1 MNAPRT
7 ILIFVDGLGLGL
19 DDPAIN
25 PIHSGCC
32 PVLERLL
39 KEESVPVDA
48 RLGVKG
54 LPQSATGQ
62 AALLTG
68 VNAPAAVGRHV
79 EGLPGPE
86 LRKIVQAHNLFLKL
100 KERGY
105 RSTFANAYHTDDVEE
120 VRGRRRQSVTTVASL
135 AAFGGVRKTGDML
148 ANRAVYQDLSREFL
162 RTRGYDG
169 PLVSPRESAAH
180 LLAIAADHDFTLFE
194 YFQTDLMAHKGTP
207 DDVRR
212 VLSRLDEFLEGLLA
226 WPNEPGHLL
235 LLTSD
240 HGNIEDSRTKVHTE
254 NPVPLVAV
262 GEGAE
267 VMKAGVKSLTDF
279 VPTLLELYPQKK
291 LET

>member
-1 MNAPRT
+1 M
-7 ILIFVDGLGLGL
+7 DGLGLGS
-19 DDPAIN
+19 DDPSVN
-25 PIHSGCC
+25 PIHGGCC

-39 KEESVPVDA
+39 KQDSVPVDA
-48 RLGVKG
+48 RLGVRG

-68 VNAPAAVGRHV
+68 VNAAAAVGRHV

-86 LRKIVQAHNLFLKL
+86 LRKIIQADNLFIQLK
-100 KERGY
+100 KRGY
-105 RSTFANAYHTDDVEE
+105 RSTFANAYHTDDIEE
-120 VRGRRRQSVTTVASL
+120 VKSRRRQSVTTVASL
-135 AAFGGVRKTGDML
+135 AAFGAVRKTDDML

-162 RTRGYDG
+162 RARGYEG

-180 LLAIAADHDFTLFE
+180 LLEIAGEHDFTLFE
-194 YFQTDLMAHKGTP
+194 YFQTDLMAHKGTA

-212 VLSRLDEFLEGLLA
+212 VLSRLNEFLEVLLA
-226 WPNEPGHLL
+226 WPRAPGRLF

-254 NPVPLVAV
+254 NPVPLVAI

-267 VMKAGVKSLTDF
+267 VMKAGVKSLIDF
-279 VPTLLELYPQKK
+279 VPALLGLYPFQKP
-291 LET
+291 EA

>member
-1 MNAPRT
+1 MGEPEAVVGTAGGHGPGRA
-7 ILIFVDGLGLGL
+7 
-19 DDPAIN
+19 DPL
-25 PIHSGCC
+25 
-32 PVLERLL
+32 V
-39 KEESVPVDA
+39 
-48 RLGVKG
+48 
-54 LPQSATGQ
+54 Q
-62 AALLTG
+62 AALQ
-68 VNAPAAVGRHV
+68 AR
-79 EGLPGPE
+79 PGT
-86 LRKIVQAHNLFLKL
+86 V
-100 KERGY
+100 
-105 RSTFANAYHTDDVEE
+105 
-120 VRGRRRQSVTTVASL
+120 VRQ
-135 AAFGGVRKTGDML
+135 
-148 ANRAVYQDLSREFL
+148 NQDLSREFL
-162 RTRGYDG
+162 RSRGYDG

-267 VMKAGVKSLTDF
+267 VMKAGVKSLTYF